1 MSISDDIIFR
11 ASSRVRRIWFQWL
24 PPQYVF
30 PHSPFVHLQN
40 RSQSSRLLAG
50 TVLTASF
57 LVISCS
63 SEPHS
68 GHLVADMSIS
78 REIPSVLAN
87 CPRRVSSLLPR
98 TSTEWIFRAT
108 ARLCSSS
115 SPVNRIASGS
125 LEFSKR
131 LLSSAFESYSATY
144 PSILSHRAR
153 PPSIPSTTNLNPKT
167 HAATQ
172 PQSPL

>member
-1 MSISDDIIFR
+1 MSLSSDNVVFR

-24 PPQYVF
+24 PTQYVF
-30 PHSPFVHLQN
+30 PHSLFVHLQN
-40 RSQSSRLLAG
+40 RSYSSRLLAG
-50 TVLTASF
+50 TLLTASS

-78 REIPSVLAN
+78 REIRSVLAN
-87 CPRRVSSLLPR
+87 CPRRVSSLPPR
-98 TSTEWIFRAT
+98 TSTEWTFLAT

-115 SPVNRIASGS
+115 SRVRRIESGS

-131 LLSSAFESYSATY
+131 LLSSAFESYSVTY
-144 PSILSHRAR
+144 PSILS
-153 PPSIPSTTNLNPKT
+153 
-167 HAATQ
+167 
-172 PQSPL
+172 